1 VRTPRLRGD
10 AALAA
15 MSRHGLSQRRACRLV
30 GVDPKTVRREPKPD
44 NPEIRGRMREIA
56 GERRRF
62 GYRRIGLMLEREGIT
77 MNHKKLRR
85 LYEEEGLA
93 VKRRRG
99 RKRATGT
106 RAPRNAPQRAGE
118 RWSLDFLS
126 DVFEPGCRFRIL
138 AVIDDCTRECL
149 ALVADTSLSGR
160 RVARELDGLIRL
172 YGKPTSIVSDN
183 GTELTS
189 RAILEWQN
197 ETGVAWH
204 YIAPGKPMQ
213 NAFIESFNGRLRD
226 ELLNEEIFGSLADAR
241 RKLAIWR
248 YDYNT
253 VRPHSAL
260 KGDSPT
266 HARRALE
273 LVAGSAPGAR
283 AYPAAMRYTD
293 PGLSL

>member
-1 VRTPRLRGD
+1 
-10 AALAA
+10 

-30 GVDPKTVRREPKPD
+30 GVDPKTVRREPDPD
-44 NPEIRGRMREIA
+44 NPEIRARMREIA

-62 GYRRIGLMLEREGIT
+62 GYRRIGLMLEREGMR

-85 LYEEEGLA
+85 LYREENLA
-93 VKRRRG
+93 VRRRRG

-106 RAPRNAPQRAGE
+106 RAAQDVPQRAGE
-118 RWSLDFLS
+118 RWSLDFVS
-126 DVFEPGCRFRIL
+126 DVFEPGRRFRTL

-149 ALVADTSLSGR
+149 TLVADTSLSGR
-160 RVARELDGLIRL
+160 RVARELAKLIQL
-172 YGKPTSIVSDN
+172 HGKPAAIVSDN

-197 ETGVAWH
+197 STGVSWH
-204 YIAPGKPMQ
+204 YITPGKPTQ
-213 NAFIESFNGRLRD
+213 NAYIESFIGRLRD
-226 ELLNEEIFGSLADAR
+226 ELLNEEVFASLADAR

-248 YDYNT
+248 YNYNA

-260 KGDSPT
+260 NGNTPAD
-266 HARRALE
+266 ARRALE
-273 LVAGSAPGAR
+273 QLEGSAPGAR
-283 AYPAAMRYTD
+283 VNPSTMRYAR

>member
-1 VRTPRLRGD
+1 
-10 AALAA
+10 

-30 GVDPKTVRREPKPD
+30 GVDPKTVRREWKPD
-44 NPEIRGRMREIA
+44 NPQIRARMRAIA

-62 GYRRIGLMLEREGIT
+62 GYRRIGLMLEREGIE

-85 LYEEEGLA
+85 LYKDEGLA

-99 RKRATGT
+99 RKRAMGT
-106 RAPRNAPQRAGE
+106 RVPQEVPRSPNE

-126 DVFEPGCRFRIL
+126 DVFEPGRRFRIL
-138 AVIDDCTRECL
+138 AVIDDCTRESL

-160 RVARELDGLIRL
+160 RVARELDNLVRL

-197 ETGVAWH
+197 RTGIAWH
-204 YIAPGKPMQ
+204 HIAPGKPTQ

-226 ELLNEEIFGSLADAR
+226 ELLNEEVFESLADAR

-260 KGDSPT
+260 EGDTPAN
-266 HARRALE
+266 ARRALARSE
-273 LVAGSAPGAR
+273 GSAHGAR
-283 AYPAAMRYTD
+283 AYTSTMRYTD
-293 PGLSL
+293 QGLSL